1 MIKASDLTEKEVVN
15 INDGKRLG
23 YITDVCVD
31 LQLGKITAIIIPNDE
46 RLFGVFGKDYEYK
59 IPWKG
64 IKKIG
69 MDVILVDLG
78 GKISHDGFE
87 DYRDKDSKSQFITK
101 YDIE

>member
-1 MIKASDLTEKEVVN
+1 MIKASDLMEKEVVN

-46 RLFGVFGKDYEYK
+46 RLFEYLARTMNTK
-59 IPWKG
+59 YPGRELKNRDG
-64 IKKIG
+64 CNFSGPRK
-69 MDVILVDLG
+69 
-78 GKISHDGFE
+78 KISHDGFE